1 MTIDLEQNPA
11 VHLPVSKTA
20 REGWGAVRLIGLIIV
35 VALVVASGL
44 SFLVLLGFT
53 PIEPE
58 RQIVRISLAVNG
70 LLIILLFIAIGLEI
84 LPIVRARRQRR
95 AAARLHIRIV
105 ALFAFVAAVPAIVLA
120 MVAGITLDRGLDRW
134 FAERTQAIID
144 TSRLV
149 AQAYVQESLR
159 LLRSELVGMA
169 VDLEGAQP
177 VYVSNIDAF
186 QRLLNNQAR
195 IRGFPSAK
203 IVANDGSVILSSRH
217 LLSNAVPPPPQSAL
231 QDALSGDA
239 IVIAPGGTN
248 LVGGVKR
255 LEGYNDLYLYV
266 VRSVDPRVTRYVYL
280 TDQNAEEYK
289 ALQANRFGTQIAFA
303 LLFVAIAAI
312 MVMLSMW
319 LGINLANRLVAP
331 IRTLISAARD
341 VSDGKLNTRV
351 EIAGNAGDLTN
362 LGTTFNRMIDQL
374 KTQRDELM
382 ATSDEMDRRRR
393 FTEAVL
399 SGVTAGVAGLD
410 SEGRIKL
417 LNPSAAHYLELD
429 AQEAIGQKM
438 PDLVEDLRPFL
449 ERALVDGR
457 TSAQDQLLI
466 HRDGFDR
473 TMVVRLT
480 RERSH
485 GNEDG
490 YVLTLDDISDL
501 VTAQRTSA
509 WADVAR
515 RIAHEIKNP
524 LTPIQLSAERLRRR
538 YGKVIVE
545 DRTVFD
551 KCIDTIVRQVG
562 DIGRMVDEFS
572 SFARMPKPVFEDSD
586 LTEIVKQNVFLLET
600 GHPEITFR
608 TSLPDEPVI
617 GRFDPRQISQAFTNI
632 LKNASEAAGTGTGDH
647 RVSGRISVSV
657 SREGDVVHILVDDNG
672 SGFPSGEDRARL
684 LEPYMTTREKG
695 TGLGLAI
702 VRKIMEDHGGGI
714 HLGDAPADGE
724 FGGGARVELW
734 FRTHHGD
741 DDADNNG
748 YTGADRPVRS
758 GDRE

>member
-1 MTIDLEQNPA
+1 MLSQDKNVPPHMVTNIEHNSGQSIPA
-11 VHLPVSKTA
+11 AKTA
-20 REGWGAVRLIGLIIV
+20 REGWGIVRLVALVLVI
-35 VALVVASGL
+35 ALVVASGV
-44 SFLVLLGFT
+44 SFAVLLGFT

-58 RQIVRISLAVNG
+58 RQIVEVTLWVTG
-70 LLIILLFIAIGLEI
+70 LLIFLLLIAIGLEI
-84 LPIVRARRQRR
+84 LPIIRARRQRR
-95 AAARLHIRIV
+95 AAARLHIRII
-105 ALFAFVAAVPAIVLA
+105 ALFTFVAAVPAIVLA
-120 MVAGITLDRGLDRW
+120 IVASITLDRGLDRW
-134 FAERTQAIID
+134 FSERTQAIID
-144 TSRLV
+144 TSRQV

-159 LLRSELVGMA
+159 LLRSELIAMA
-169 VDLEGAQP
+169 DDLEKAQP
-177 VYVSNIDAF
+177 VFDSNIDAF
-186 QRLLNNQAR
+186 QRYFNNQAQ

-203 IVANDGSVILSSRH
+203 IVANNGSVILSSRH
-217 LLSNAVPPPPQSAL
+217 VLSSAVPPPPDSAL

-255 LEGYNDLYLYV
+255 LEGYDDLYLYV
-266 VRSVDPRVTRYVYL
+266 VRSVDPRVTRYVFL

-289 ALQANRFGTQIAFA
+289 ALQANRFGTQVAFA
-303 LLFVAIAAI
+303 LLFVAISVI

-331 IRTLISAARD
+331 IRTLISAAKD
-341 VSDGKLNTRV
+341 VSDGRLDTQVR
-351 EIAGNAGDLTN
+351 ISGSAGDLAN
-362 LGTTFNRMIDQL
+362 LGDTFNRMIDQL
-374 KTQRDELM
+374 KTQRDELIE
-382 ATSDEMDRRRR
+382 ASNEMDRRRR

-410 SEGRIKL
+410 REGRIRL

-429 AQEAIGQKM
+429 VKGAIGKQM
-438 PDLVEDLRPFL
+438 ADLVEDLSPFL
-449 ERALVDGR
+449 ERALIDGR
-457 TSAQDQLLI
+457 RSAQDQLLI

-480 RERSH
+480 RELSH
-485 GNEDG
+485 GDEEG

-545 DRTVFD
+545 DRAVFD

-562 DIGRMVDEFS
+562 DIGKMVDEFS
-572 SFARMPKPVFEDSD
+572 SFARMPKPVFEDSN
-586 LTEIVKQNVFLLET
+586 LTEIVKQNVFLMET
-600 GHPEITFR
+600 GHPEITFA
-608 TSLPDEPVI
+608 TEIPEDVI
-617 GRFDPRQISQAFTNI
+617 KGHFDPRQVSQAITNI
-632 LKNASEAAGTGTGDH
+632 LKNAVEAAGSGSGEERVTG
-647 RVSGRISVSV
+647 SIAISVLYNNGEA
-657 SREGDVVHILVDDNG
+657 RIIVDDNG
-672 SGFPSGEDRARL
+672 LGFPSGEDRAKL
-684 LEPYMTTREKG
+684 LEPYMTTRAKG

-714 HLGDAPADGE
+714 HLGDAPKNGE

-734 FRTHHGD
+734 FQTHHND
-741 DDADNNG
+741 
-748 YTGADRPVRS
+748 
-758 GDRE
+758 E